1 MNISRNDN
9 RLYQPLTLHNG
20 LRVLLVEDKESP
32 KAAAA
37 LTVNTGHFDDPW
49 HRQGL
54 AHFVEHLL
62 FLGTKQYPGAGEF
75 HDFISHH
82 GGTSNAWTGTE
93 HTCYYFDITQQY
105 FFPALERFS
114 QLFISPLFNE
124 HEIEKERN
132 AIDAEFKLKIK
143 DDGRRIYQ
151 AHKETVN
158 PQHPFAKFSVGNMN
172 TLSDDKGPMKEELE
186 TFFSEHYQAQWMTLV
201 LCGPQPLTELKKW
214 AQDLFSGIAATGTK
228 KPAISE
234 PLYRPEDLALELH
247 IEPHKHLQKLIIS
260 FAMPSIDEFY
270 KHKTVSFL
278 AHLLGYEGEG
288 SLHSILKNQGWINA
302 LSAGGGINGS
312 NFKDFN
318 ISLALTDEGIE
329 YYQDIVE
336 TVFAYITL
344 IKQNINSLH
353 ALYRD
358 KQTLLQIAF
367 DNQEKARLLDWVSG
381 VSVNMHHYPSD
392 HYLYGDYLMAGYDSA
407 QFSRVLSWLTPKNM
421 RLVLIHPGV
430 SSSKTTKWY
439 NTPYYTQQLD
449 EAWLTAL
456 ATIDT
461 PLSTMSLPD
470 VNPYLQRPCVL
481 HELVA
486 PSSTPEKLASH
497 PGFNFWFKQDATYRV
512 AKGHFYLALDSKLAV
527 KDVQHMALTRLFAD
541 LFIDCVAERFYP
553 AELAGLNYHISS
565 HQGGLT
571 LHTAG
576 LSSSQL
582 ELAQGL
588 LDALFNADICSKR
601 FAEYKK
607 QLVRHWESSNQN
619 KPVSEIFSRI
629 GAQIMPWNPTPSALA
644 QALKST
650 SYIQFKKFRKAFFD
664 AIHIEAFLHGNWRPA
679 DAYDFLRLVQGHL
692 QHRANI
698 EAISR
703 PLVEIGIVEK
713 KEVSLA
719 SNDHAMVIYYQ
730 AITSDIR
737 EKVLMMVVNHLI
749 NQPYFNALR
758 TEQQLGYLVGA
769 GYAPFNSRAGLAFY
783 VQSPSVAGED
793 LLKHHNA
800 FVTTYLNEF
809 ASMPNDV
816 WQQAKQ
822 SLYRQIAEKDK
833 NLRLRSQRFWLA
845 ISNPDVDFTLQANLL
860 STLETIEFNEVNTY
874 LKELF
879 APARVRMEWLSAPQG
894 DDASAEAELYSASTM
909 N

>member
-9 RLYQPLTLHNG
+9 RLYQALTLPNG
-20 LRVLLVEDKESP
+20 LRVLLVADSDSQ

-37 LTVNTGHFDDPW
+37 LTVNAGHFDDPW

-62 FLGTKQYPGAGEF
+62 FLGTEKFPEAGEF
-75 HDFISHH
+75 HDFISRH
-82 GGTSNAWTGTE
+82 GGSSNAWTGTE
-93 HTCYYFDITQQY
+93 HSCYYFDITKQY
-105 FFPALERFS
+105 FQPALERFS
-114 QLFISPLFNE
+114 QLFIAPLFNDA
-124 HEIEKERN
+124 EIDKERN

-158 PQHPFAKFSVGNMN
+158 PKHPFAKFSVGSLD
-172 TLSDDKGPMKEELE
+172 TLSDEQGPIKQELE
-186 TFFSEHYQAQWMTLV
+186 SFFSEHYQAQWMTLV
-201 LCGPQPLTELKKW
+201 LCGPYSLAQLQRW
-214 AQDLFSGIAATGTK
+214 AEHLFTDLNSSTTSKPEIA
-228 KPAISE
+228 E
-234 PLYRPEDLALELH
+234 PLYRAQDLGLELH

-260 FAMPSIDEFY
+260 FAMPSIDKFY

-288 SLHSILKNQGWINA
+288 SLHSLLKSQGWINA

-318 ISLALTDEGIE
+318 ISLALTDDGIE

-336 TVFAYITL
+336 MVFAYIAL
-344 IKQNINSLH
+344 IRQNAGQLH

-381 VSVNMHHYPSD
+381 LSVNMHHYPSE
-392 HYLYGDYLMAGYDSA
+392 HYLYGDYLMAGYEPQQFA
-407 QFSRVLSWLTPKNM
+407 QVLDWLSPKNM

-430 SSSKTTKWY
+430 SGDKTTQWY
-439 NTPYYTQQLD
+439 NTPYYTKALEPQWLD
-449 EAWLTAL
+449 AL
-456 ATIDT
+456 AAIDT
-461 PLSTMSLPD
+461 PLSTMSLPE

-481 HELVA
+481 HELESPGA
-486 PSSTPEKLASH
+486 IPEKLASH

-512 AKGHFYLALDSKLAV
+512 AKGHFYLAIDSQLAV

-541 LFIDCVAERFYP
+541 LFIDCVAEQFYP
-553 AELAGLNYHISS
+553 AELAGLNYHLSS

-588 LDALFNADICSKR
+588 LDALFNADICAKR
-601 FAEYKK
+601 YAEYKK
-607 QLVRHWESSNQN
+607 QLVRHWQSSNQN

-629 GAQIMPWNPTPSALA
+629 GAEIMPWNPTPEALA

-650 SYIQFKKFRKAFFD
+650 SYLQFKQFREEFF
-664 AIHIEAFLHGNWRPA
+664 AAVHIEAFLHGNWRPA
-679 DAYDFLRLVQGHL
+679 DAYDFLRLIQSHL
-692 QHRANI
+692 EQRANI

-703 PLVEIGIVEK
+703 PLEEITAIVQQQL
-713 KEVSLA
+713 SLP

-730 AITSDIR
+730 AASNNIE
-737 EKVLMMVVNHLI
+737 EKVLMMVVNHLL

-783 VQSPSVAGED
+783 VQSPNVEGKQ
-793 LLKHHNA
+793 LLAHHNH
-800 FVTTYLNEF
+800 FISQYCQQVTQMDEQTWEH
-809 ASMPNDV
+809 S
-816 WQQAKQ
+816 KQ

-845 ISNPDVDFTLQANLL
+845 ISNPGVEFTLQANLL
-860 STLETIEFNEVNTY
+860 STLENIEFEQVLQY
-874 LKELF
+874 LHELF
-879 APARVRMEWLSAPQG
+879 APQRPRMEWLSDPLCEPSESQQ
-894 DDASAEAELYSASTM
+894 SQSL
-909 N
+909 